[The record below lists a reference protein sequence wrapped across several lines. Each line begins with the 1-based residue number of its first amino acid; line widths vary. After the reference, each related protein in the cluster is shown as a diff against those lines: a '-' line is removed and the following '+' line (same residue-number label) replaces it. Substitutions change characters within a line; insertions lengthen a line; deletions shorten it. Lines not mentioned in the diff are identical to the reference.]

1 MSQSI
6 SLSTWPPPNGLTTV
20 IVPRSSAVLP
30 VFSSARIA
38 APASFVFSIV
48 LDTSWYP
55 TWNTFAPRVTIR
67 SQPAS
72 VPEKKQN
79 ILQKDTCFTFH
90 VVMDAKKPDS
100 VSDTKLRVTDYST
113 PDEQSDYVSKDL
125 LEDDGSFE
133 RDQGRVYRVAW
144 TLEGDYVTKG
154 LRSERF
160 HEIID
165 LGDHEC
171 EVRTWECQG
180 GLLAKV
186 VKSMYK
192 DVLEAKFQQWCQELK
207 TEAER
212 RVADPKP
219 N

>member
-1 MSQSI
+1 
-6 SLSTWPPPNGLTTV
+6 
-20 IVPRSSAVLP
+20 
-30 VFSSARIA
+30 
-38 APASFVFSIV
+38 
-48 LDTSWYP
+48 
-55 TWNTFAPRVTIR
+55 
-67 SQPAS
+67 
-72 VPEKKQN
+72 
-79 ILQKDTCFTFH
+79 
-90 VVMDAKKPDS
+90 MDAKKPDS

-133 RDQGRVYRVAW
+133 KDQGRVYRVAW